1 MTFTN
6 NELKLL
12 FAACVMYGKSICEDA
27 DKYPFEEFQDTMRD
41 RASEAFALSRK
52 ISSMIKDE
60 EDKDSDEHANNAE
73 CAEVFTRAIQTI
85 ADKPENLENLKLY
98 LERHFNTWLEKFAD
112 TPKGLA
118 YEMKQFAEME
128 LNEEE

>member
-12 FAACVMYGKSICEDA
+12 FAACVRYGKSICEDA
-27 DKYPFEEFQDTMRD
+27 DKYHFEEFQDTMRD
-41 RASEAFALSRK
+41 RASEAFTLSRK

-60 EDKDSDEHANNAE
+60 EDKDSEKHANNAE
-73 CAEVFTRAIQTI
+73 CAEVFTRAIQII
-85 ADKPENLENLKLY
+85 ADKPENLENLKWY
-98 LERHFNTWLEKFAD
+98 LEHHFDTWLEKFAD
-112 TPKGLA
+112 TPEGLA

-128 LNEEE
+128 IG

>member
-12 FAACVMYGKSICEDA
+12 FAACVQYGKSICEDA
-27 DKYPFEEFQDTMRD
+27 DEYPFEEFQDTMRD
-41 RASEAFALSRK
+41 RASEAFTLSRK
-52 ISSMIKDE
+52 ISSMIKGD
-60 EDKDSDEHANNAE
+60 EDKDSKEHTNNAE
-73 CAEVFTRAIQTI
+73 CAEVFIKAIKTI

-98 LERHFNTWLEKFAD
+98 LEHHFNTWLEKFAD
-112 TPKGLA
+112 TPECLA